1 MAFSLAL
8 YLAFPFIQ
16 ITCTPLVLRG
26 VGMRTW
32 RDEREAI
39 SKFGRVKAA
48 MWANCIDHRL
58 DFNGAH
64 LNFLGQQRGFEV
76 GLDDHLHLQLSAANL
91 PYQRDDSEWQDD
103 VFSGAVPARKGGG
116 QTTAHVTKCIDFIMF
131 IHTFLK
137 TKYSVIH
144 PWSPKLFCH
153 ILLLSWQF
161 DNN

>member
-32 RDEREAI
+32 RDEHEAI
-39 SKFGRVKAA
+39 STFGRVKSAT
-48 MWANCIDHRL
+48 WGSFIIIFSTLTR
-58 DFNGAH
+58 AH

-103 VFSGAVPARKGGG
+103 VFSGAIPARRGR
-116 QTTAHVTKCIDFIMF
+116 QTTAHVTKCIYFIMF

-137 TKYSVIH
+137 TVYS
-144 PWSPKLFCH
+144 LFCH
-153 ILLLSWQF
+153 TLLLSWQF
-161 DNN
+161 DN